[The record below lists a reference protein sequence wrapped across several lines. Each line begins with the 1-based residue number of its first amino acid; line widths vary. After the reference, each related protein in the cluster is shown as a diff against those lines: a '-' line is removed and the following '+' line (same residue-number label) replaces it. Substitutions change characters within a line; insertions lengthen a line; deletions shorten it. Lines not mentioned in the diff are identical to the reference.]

1 MVRSLLTVFSG
12 TLSSRLLGFVRDAMI
27 ASLLGAGAIADAFLV
42 AFQLVNVVRR
52 LLAEGAL
59 NAALIPAWM
68 EVRDKDGATAAIA
81 FAGRVLGTITTALIV
96 ATALLGLL
104 MPLVIA
110 LIAPGFAGRPA
121 LELAI
126 NDARLMLPYLAFA
139 GPVTVMMGLLNA
151 QGRFALTAFS
161 PLLFNVSLIAVMI
174 VLVGWRADPEWAAI
188 GLAATIGVAGLLQLS
203 ILLLRGGSGGLASP
217 FRPTIDAEMRGFLV
231 KAGPGMVAT
240 AGPQLLIVAAA
251 VIASHSPSA
260 VSWLYFANRL
270 IELPLGIV
278 GVAIGSVLIPELT
291 RAVRGE
297 DRTQTT
303 EVESRGLELALGLS
317 LPATL
322 GLIVLSEPIVRVLF
336 QHGVFTDI
344 DTAATAQA
352 LAWLSLALPAH
363 VLVKA
368 LSPAFFARGDTVT
381 PLFATLIALIA
392 TVLLAMALGWFFGAS
407 GVAAGLAA
415 GAWSNAL
422 VLVHRG
428 LASFG
433 FSIDA
438 AACRRLPK
446 IAAAS
451 LGMGTVLWLILHA
464 LIPLAGD
471 QPGFAQALILGVL
484 IVAGGAVYAGL
495 LMLLGGF
502 DWRETRQA
510 LRRPG
515 LSDLRD

>member
-12 TLSSRLLGFVRDAMI
+12 TLSSRLLGFIRDAMI

-68 EVRDKDGATAAIA
+68 QMRDKDGTLAAIA

-104 MPLVIA
+104 MPLVIT

-121 LELAI
+121 LELAV

-151 QGRFALTAFS
+151 QGRFTLTAFS

-174 VLVGWRADPEWAAI
+174 VLVGWRTNPESAAI
-188 GLAATIGVAGLLQLS
+188 SLAATIGIAGLLQLS
-203 ILLLRGGSGGLASP
+203 ILLLRGGSSGLASP
-217 FRPTIDAEMRGFLV
+217 FRPTIDAEMRSFLA
-231 KAGPGMVAT
+231 KAGPGMVAS

-251 VIASHSPSA
+251 IIASHSPSA

-297 DRTQTT
+297 DKMQMIK
-303 EVESRGLELALGLS
+303 VESRGLELALGLS
-317 LPATL
+317 LPAAL
-322 GLIVLSEPIVRVLF
+322 GLIVLGEPIVRVLF
-336 QHGVFTDI
+336 QHGAFTEI
-344 DTAATAQA
+344 DTEATAKA

-368 LSPAFFARGDTVT
+368 LSPAFFARGDTQT
-381 PLFATLIALIA
+381 PLFATLIALMV
-392 TVLLAMALGWFFGAS
+392 TVLLAMGLGSFFGAG

-415 GAWSNAL
+415 GAWSNAF
-422 VLVHRG
+422 VLIHRG

-438 AACRRLPK
+438 AARQRLPK

-451 LGMGTVLWLILHA
+451 LGMGVVLWMIARA
-464 LIPLAGD
+464 LVPHTGD
-471 QPGFAQALILGVL
+471 QPGFALAVILGALIVT
-484 IVAGGAVYAGL
+484 GGAVYAGL
-495 LMLLGGF
+495 LTLLGGF
-502 DWRETRQA
+502 DWRETRKA
-510 LRRPG
+510 LRQPG